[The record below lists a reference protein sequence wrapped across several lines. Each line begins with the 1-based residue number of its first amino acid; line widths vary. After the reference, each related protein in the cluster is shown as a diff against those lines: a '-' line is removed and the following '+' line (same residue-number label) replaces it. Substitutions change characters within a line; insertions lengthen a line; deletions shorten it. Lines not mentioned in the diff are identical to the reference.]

1 MNYTLNLYHPIPII
15 FKKRRQPSLHPPA
28 FGGHLG
34 ILTIFWVINLI
45 FFSVLSIFYIFQ
57 VGTLTQKIYLIKDY
71 EKRLEKLSKE
81 NEVLEINLSKSD
93 SLNNVENYLLSEN
106 FVRANPGQV
115 KYIRILEGTVV
126 TNK

>member
-1 MNYTLNLYHPIPII
+1 MTTMNYILSLNQPGQII
-15 FKKRRQPSLHPPA
+15 FKKIS
-28 FGGHLG
+28 
-34 ILTIFWVINLI
+34 TIFWTMNLI
-45 FFSVLSIFYIFQ
+45 FFSFLAIFYIFQ

-93 SLNNVENYLLSEN
+93 SLNNIENYLLNGN

>member
-1 MNYTLNLYHPIPII
+1 M
-15 FKKRRQPSLHPPA
+15 
-28 FGGHLG
+28 
-34 ILTIFWVINLI
+34 
-45 FFSVLSIFYIFQ
+45 
-57 VGTLTQKIYLIKDY
+57 TQKIYLIKDY

>member
-15 FKKRRQPSLHPPA
+15 FKKR
-28 FGGHLG
+28 G

-57 VGTLTQKIYLIKDY
+57 VGTLTQKIYLKSDY

-81 NEVLEINLSKSD
+81 NEVLEIEFSKLN
-93 SLNNVENYLLSEN
+93 SLANIENYLTGEN
-106 FVRANPGQV
+106 FVKAKPNQV
-115 KYIRILEGTVV
+115 KYIQILEGTVV
-126 TNK
+126 AK